1 MPLNRLKRGHLD
13 GLLVCEAN
21 ISTTYTL
28 SRLYNAGSEIFC
40 YVTSVTPGLQHEQQQ
55 MGRLARR
62 HDRFTLHIS
71 PLRIFRSC

>member
-40 YVTSVTPGLQHEQQQ
+40 YVTSVTPGLQHEQ
-55 MGRLARR
+55 
-62 HDRFTLHIS
+62 
-71 PLRIFRSC
+71 